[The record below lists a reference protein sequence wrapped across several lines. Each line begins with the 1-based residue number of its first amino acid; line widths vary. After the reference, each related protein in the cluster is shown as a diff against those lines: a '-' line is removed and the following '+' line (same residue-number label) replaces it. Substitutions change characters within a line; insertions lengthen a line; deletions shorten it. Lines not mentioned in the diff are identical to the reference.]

1 MSSGYRFEE
10 SDEGFSVFVR
20 GKRIG
25 DIVPAKEASGR
36 HCFYLACDDRREPRT
51 YRGKQKAA
59 EALHAIFKL
68 KNDSTKKKWS
78 REKLIVMA
86 WDERPRASELS

>member
-1 MSSGYRFEE
+1 MSSIYRYEE
-10 SDEGFSVFVR
+10 SGDRFGVFVR

-36 HCFYLACDDRREPRT
+36 HCFYLGCDDRRDPRT

-59 EALHAIFKL
+59 EALHAIYKL
-68 KNDSTKKKWS
+68 KTDSTKKKWS